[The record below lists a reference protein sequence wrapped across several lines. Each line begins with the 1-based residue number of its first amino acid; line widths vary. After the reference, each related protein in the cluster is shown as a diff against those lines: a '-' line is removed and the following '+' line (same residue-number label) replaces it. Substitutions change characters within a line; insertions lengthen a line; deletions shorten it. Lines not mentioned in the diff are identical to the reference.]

1 MAGLGEACT
10 HIGAVL
16 FYLEAST
23 KMRSEQTCTQ
33 SKCQWVIPSSQKEI
47 PYLPIKYLDFSSAK
61 KKQTTVTSP
70 MPSSSQQGFK
80 ASASKPDNFEI
91 DTFFKK
97 LNESGKNPAILSIVS
112 PYSDNYIPKV
122 VQPNFPKPLQQ
133 LYNKESLKYD
143 YLKLLAVC
151 EKINITITKEMAL
164 AVEQETRS
172 QRVVIYGLHIEQENN
187 CLKNEVSLPHR
198 VE

>member
-1 MAGLGEACT
+1 MRHSQRCNDTPLSCWIICESTGEISCGHCNCMAGLGEVCT

-23 KMRSEQTCTQ
+23 KMRSEHTCTQ
-33 SKCQWVIPSSQKEI
+33 SKCQWVIPSYQKEI

-80 ASASKPDNFEI
+80 ASASKPDNLEI

-97 LNESGKNPAILSIVS
+97 LNELFKNALLTCQNDLYILLGSYSYTTIMIVS
-112 PYSDNYIPKV
+112 
-122 VQPNFPKPLQQ
+122 
-133 LYNKESLKYD
+133 
-143 YLKLLAVC
+143 
-151 EKINITITKEMAL
+151 
-164 AVEQETRS
+164 
-172 QRVVIYGLHIEQENN
+172 IY
-187 CLKNEVSLPHR
+187 
-198 VE
+198 